1 MRHRRL
7 RVAIV
12 DDEETVRRAL
22 ARFFVACGYDVD
34 TYASGFDFLEMVATA
49 RPDCA
54 VIDVHLSR
62 LGALAVLDRLREA
75 GIDLPT
81 VVVTGRHLP
90 EVAQRALAA
99 GASACLRKPLDG
111 ETLLRALT
119 AAMHRANGARPSE
132 EPREYR

>member
-7 RVAIV
+7 RVAVV

-22 ARFFVACGYDVD
+22 GRFFTA
-34 TYASGFDFLEMVATA
+34 AGFDVEIYSSGSEFLEAAGEA

-54 VIDVHLSR
+54 VIDVHLDG
-62 LGALAVLDRLREA
+62 LTAMDILDRMAVA

-90 EVAQRALAA
+90 GTTERALAA
-99 GASACLRKPLDG
+99 GASVCLRKPLDG
-111 ETLLRALT
+111 ETLLHAVT
-119 AAMHRANGARPSE
+119 AAVHRAERSADR
-132 EPREYR
+132 